1 MIKCPKCGT
10 ENKDK
15 AKFCRRCKT
24 RFDTIYTDGKQETSQ
39 PSTMVWRPDWKW
51 HIKTLLI
58 IYAVIIALYFATN
71 AVLKPYI
78 RHIPEDVTPWL
89 KK

>member
-1 MIKCPKCGT
+1 MSKRCPQCGT

-15 AKFCRRCKT
+15 AKFCRKCKT
-24 RFDTIYTDGKQETSQ
+24 RFDETLPSSSQ
-39 PSTMVWRPDWKW
+39 QGEQMMVWRPDWKW

-58 IYAVIIALYFATN
+58 IYVVIVAFYFAMN
-71 AVLKPYI
+71 AILKPYI